1 MFLLTKYWIAPC
13 AQRFLRWDEDGMPIS
28 ARYLATARRLTS
40 MPRAES
46 VRRSASSESGA
57 ARVLCANEALQ
68 PLLDRVGRDCRV
80 GADRRGEK
88 AAHGDDPALELKVF
102 ILRRTAHGGGA
113 DAHFS
118 ESCCI
123 VTGSS
128 ASPPQKKPCC
138 SRPMS
143 VSICTS
149 VSQRVW
155 TPLMR
160 ACASESFSFT

>member
-13 AQRFLRWDEDGMPIS
+13 AQRFALGRGRNAHFRAVLGDG
-28 ARYLATARRLTS
+28 AAADLD
-40 MPRAES
+40 AES
-46 VRRSASSESGA
+46 RERQTKRLVRERRG
-57 ARVLCANEALQ
+57 RVLCANEALQ

-88 AAHGDDPALELKVF
+88 AAHGDDPALELNVF

-113 DAHFS
+113 DAHFFGKLLHRHGQQCLAAT
-118 ESCCI
+118 E
-123 VTGSS
+123 
-128 ASPPQKKPCC
+128 KPCC

-143 VSICTS
+143 VSICMS